1 MKGGNNK
8 KELKKELFLKLIPFI
23 LIAISALLLG
33 IGVYYTLYALGYDE
47 TSSLEI
53 LEALHGRSITYGV
66 VIGTIFLVFWT
77 IFYIL
82 VKRKRS

>member
-1 MKGGNNK
+1 MMGDNNK

-23 LIAISALLLG
+23 LIIISALLLG

-47 TSSLEI
+47 TSSLET

-66 VIGTIFLVFWT
+66 AIGIVFVVFWT
-77 IFYIL
+77 IFYVL